1 MASQDLKDV
10 NEVIDRYLE
19 SYVRRYVETLA
30 ATVAQDNDVL
40 GIGTDEGEYWKGWTT
55 IRNVAEKQYGAFIE
69 CHWKRGTPTIR
80 FSRDGNVAWFAEELK
95 GEFLSG
101 GKKTSC
107 PIRFTTVLEK
117 RANNWVI
124 VQFHRSVP
132 VEGHAVPYLETH
144 GVTFD

>member
-1 MASQDLKDV
+1 MAAQDLKGV

-19 SYVRRYVETLA
+19 SYVRRDVEALATTL
-30 ATVAQDNDVL
+30 AQDNDTL
-40 GIGTDEGEYWKGWTT
+40 GIGTDQGEYWRGWTT
-55 IRNVAEKQYGAFIE
+55 IRNVTEKQYGAILE
-69 CHWKRGTPTIR
+69 SNWRRGTPHIR
-80 FSRDGNVAWFAEELK
+80 FSRDGNVAWFAEEMT

-101 GKKTSC
+101 DKKTSC
-107 PIRFTTVLEK
+107 PFRFTAVLEK

-132 VEGHAVPYLETH
+132 VEEHAVPYLETH